1 MLYMIGDK
9 IVYPMHGAGVID
21 AIEDSEVLGEIRQ
34 YYILKLPFGNMKLM
48 IPVNNASELGIRNVI
63 NNDFVPKV
71 IERISEKCTISNV
84 NWNKRHR
91 DNLEKLRSGDIL
103 EVADVYKF
111 LTCREKDRNL
121 STGEKK
127 MLTSSKQILFSELIL
142 STGKNACEIEA
153 IVDVAVN
160 VL

>member
-9 IVYPMHGAGVID
+9 IVYPMHGAGIID
-21 AIEDSEVLGEIRQ
+21 SIEDSEVLGEIRQ

-48 IPVNNASELGIRNVI
+48 IPVNNTIKLGIRNVI
-63 NNDFVPKV
+63 EDEYVPTV
-71 IERISEKCTISNV
+71 IERISEKCVVSTV

-127 MLTSSKQILFSELIL
+127 MLTSSKQILFSELLL
-142 STGKNACEIEA
+142 STGKDVCEIEA
-153 IVDVAVN
+153 IVEVAVN
-160 VL
+160 I